1 MNGLPKNVLKFFWG
15 DSLVELSWEN
25 HKEYITKTLLEKG
38 DKDALNWLFERT
50 DRNYLKEIVR
60 EKRLDKKSENFWN
73 IYLS

>member
-1 MNGLPKNVLKFFWG
+1 MNELPQNVLKFFWG
-15 DSLVELSWEN
+15 DSLNELSWEK

-38 DKDALNWLFERT
+38 DKDALSWLFERT
-50 DRNYLKEIVR
+50 DKNYLIKIVK

>member
-1 MNGLPKNVLKFFWG
+1 MNDLPQNVLKFFWG
-15 DSLVELSWEN
+15 DSLNELSWEK

-38 DKDALNWLFERT
+38 DKDALSWLFERT
-50 DRNYLKEIVR
+50 DKDYLKKIVK

>member
-1 MNGLPKNVLKFFWG
+1 MNDLPQNVLKFFWG
-15 DSLVELSWEN
+15 DSLDELNWEN

-50 DRNYLKEIVR
+50 DKSYLKKIVR
-60 EKRLDKKSENFWN
+60 EKKLDKKSENFWN